1 MNSLYE
7 SSPNS
12 PVSPQLTRSY
22 PVTRFNCFISTIVEV
37 SEWRKAGMSQR
48 PLSGATFVLIKE
60 KHANAV
66 KQNQRTRKK
75 ISFHHI
81 K

>member
-1 MNSLYE
+1 ME
-7 SSPNS
+7 KG
-12 PVSPQLTRSY
+12 R
-22 PVTRFNCFISTIVEV
+22 
-37 SEWRKAGMSQR
+37 MSQR

-75 ISFHHI
+75 FIPSHQVVPKNSYTLGNFDCNKTNFDLLKYSLTI
-81 K
+81 DLFIMEKF